1 MKGKSPIMKALVGN
15 QENLNEGLK
24 AAIKAAPGKVMEKT
38 PMNMKM
44 ESAVKMGM
52 AKKPAPIKIAK
63 PDFPDVDGDGN
74 RKESIS
80 KASADKKASAKK
92 TFEKT
97 KSEMPRLKSTK
108 KASAAKIRTEGEDAK
123 KRARKEKRDHNK
135 AARKTEGTKLMQAA
149 RRKFGKNKAK

>member
-44 ESAVKMGM
+44 EAAVKMGM

-80 KASADKKASAKK
+80 KASADKKASA
-92 TFEKT
+92 
-97 KSEMPRLKSTK
+97 
-108 KASAAKIRTEGEDAK
+108 AKIKTEVEDAK